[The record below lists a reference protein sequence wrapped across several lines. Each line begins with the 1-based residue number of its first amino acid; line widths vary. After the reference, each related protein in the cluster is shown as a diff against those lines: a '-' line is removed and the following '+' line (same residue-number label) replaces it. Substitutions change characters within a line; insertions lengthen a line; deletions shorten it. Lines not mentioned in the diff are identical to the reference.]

1 MHDPVGVH
9 ALHFAQQRR
18 NVAVA
23 RAGQVARHF
32 RFRRQARLHAA
43 DDFQDHRVADDD
55 RAVGLFARQPMHLD
69 ITVEIHV
76 LKPGFRQEADHA
88 RLVARL
94 AAAASVQFRAGLHG
108 LERAAHEPRLQEG
121 VGQHADL
128 GAAAHAGNRVLDDG
142 GFVPDQH
149 EGRLRPDALGAVLG
163 LDLGPVVFAVC
174 RFERGGVGQPR
185 TRGRF
190 GTGKPTLA
198 RQILRQDFTFQ
209 RGARCIGQRRA
220 AARLEHQRD
229 QFGHLF
235 GRRRMPSGRRGVLAQ
250 IHPVKAVGRQRQQV
264 RQFTDGG
271 EGRAPQHLHR
281 HPAIELLHMQLDRL
295 RRVRQVGD
303 AQDRGV
309 FPLPQVGQD
318 LAVAGKD
325 ETQRAAP
332 EGVALAALRQQT
344 ARPVQQGMR
353 VALLRFDVDGLVPVQ
368 GSHQH
373 RQRQALRVGA

>member
-1 MHDPVGVH
+1 MHVH
-9 ALHFAQQRR
+9 
-18 NVAVA
+18 VA
-23 RAGQVARHF
+23 
-32 RFRRQARLHAA
+32 
-43 DDFQDHRVADDD
+43 
-55 RAVGLFARQPMHLD
+55 
-69 ITVEIHV
+69 IEIHV
-76 LKPGFRQEADHA
+76 LQAGLRQEADLA

-94 AAAASVQFRAGLHG
+94 AAAASVQLRTGLHG
-108 LERAAHEPRLQEG
+108 LKRAAHEPRLQER

-128 GAAAHAGNRVLDDG
+128 GAAAHTGNRVLDDG

-149 EGRLRPDALGAVLG
+149 EGRLRTDTLGAVLG
-163 LDLGPVVFAVC
+163 LDLGPVVFAV
-174 RFERGGVGQPR
+174 RRLERGGVGQPR

-190 GTGKPTLA
+190 GAGKPALA

-209 RGARCIGQRRA
+209 RGARRIGQRRA
-220 AARLEHQRD
+220 TAGLEHQGD

-235 GRRRMPSGRRGVLAQ
+235 GRRRMPSGRRGVLAEV
-250 IHPVKAVGRQRQQV
+250 HPVKAVGRQRQQV

-281 HPAIELLHMQLDRL
+281 HPAIELLHVQLDRL

-332 EGVALAALRQQT
+332 EGMALAALRQQA
-344 ARPVQQGMR
+344 ARPVQQ
-353 VALLRFDVDGLVPVQ
+353 
-368 GSHQH
+368 
-373 RQRQALRVGA
+373 